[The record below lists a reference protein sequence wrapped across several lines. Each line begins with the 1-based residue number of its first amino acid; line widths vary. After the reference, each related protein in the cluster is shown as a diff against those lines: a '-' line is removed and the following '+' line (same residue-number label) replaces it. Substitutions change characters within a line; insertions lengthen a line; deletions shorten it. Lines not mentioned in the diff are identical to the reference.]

1 MIYRK
6 QSDKN
11 LSDHL
16 NYEFVKWL
24 IACVNGDSKY
34 GFKIRLLLA
43 LVLFTAPI
51 VIKIMGF
58 EKIIDWSFLE
68 LRFYFYLNF
77 YIFLEIIEVKIEWI
91 VLGDFII
98 EWIDRVIVKRL
109 STFVLKVFCDCK
121 DLIYLLFKSNS

>member
-77 YIFLEIIEVKIEWI
+77 YIY
-91 VLGDFII
+91 FIDNWS
-98 EWIDRVIVKRL
+98 ENKM
-109 STFVLKVFCDCK
+109 DCFRRFYYRM
-121 DLIYLLFKSNS
+121 DW